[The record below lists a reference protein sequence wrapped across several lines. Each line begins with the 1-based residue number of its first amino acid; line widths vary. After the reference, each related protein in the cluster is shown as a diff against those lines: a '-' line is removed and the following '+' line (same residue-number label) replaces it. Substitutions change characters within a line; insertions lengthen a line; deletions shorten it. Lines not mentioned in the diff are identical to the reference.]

1 MAKNY
6 IKPGDH
12 WTFTAGANTTSGQA
26 VVIGTVLGIALC
38 AVANGD
44 KGEAAVEGVWEL
56 PKLSTA
62 VIAQGARLTWDVS
75 AGEFIV
81 ASAAVGDLENCAV
94 AEAAAGNGTTTVRAK
109 LCPGAGTVKAS

>member
-6 IKPGDH
+6 IKPGEH
-12 WTFTAGANTTSGQA
+12 MSFTAGANVASGQA
-26 VVIGTVLGIALC
+26 VVIGTLLGVALC
-38 AVANGD
+38 AVLNGE
-44 KGEAAVEGVWEL
+44 KGEAAIEGVWEL

-62 VIAQGARLTWDVS
+62 VITQGARLTWDVS

-94 AEAAAGNGTTTVRAK
+94 AETAAGNGVATVRAR